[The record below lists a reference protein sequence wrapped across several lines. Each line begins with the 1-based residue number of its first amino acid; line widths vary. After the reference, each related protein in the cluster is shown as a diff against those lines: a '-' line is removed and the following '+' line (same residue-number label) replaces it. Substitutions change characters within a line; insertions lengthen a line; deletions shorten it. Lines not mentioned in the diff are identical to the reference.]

1 MENKDTRDINKYPI
15 KFVRKIPQ
23 EQTVYLESKH
33 SIDDIIDWFEN
44 VGLPTEEPHRNY
56 RNNND
61 RDPISVDLLRNELTE
76 EGWKSSD
83 ERVMSN
89 VGLKPSFQDSYLSEW
104 NFVTVN
110 STEVFDG
117 KYDQQIDEYL
127 REKPKKER
135 KGFLK
140 DQRRTL
146 KGLNHEIEEVRS
158 RVITQMEHM
167 SEGLSTDG
175 GSIRRDGGLRPSL
188 KESYLDEYY
197 FESVPST
204 EGFDGKY
211 DQQIDE
217 YLREKPKKERKGFL
231 KNQRNTLRGLNSD
244 IEELR
249 SNVLRQMEY
258 MSEGLSTDDYSQ
270 MDKTEKKLVDD
281 FYKISPYLNPL
292 ELKNYNS

>member
-1 MENKDTRDINKYPI
+1 MDLI
-15 KFVRKIPQ
+15 K
-23 EQTVYLESKH
+23 
-33 SIDDIIDWFEN
+33 
-44 VGLPTEEPHRNY
+44 
-56 RNNND
+56 
-61 RDPISVDLLRNELTE
+61 NELTE
-76 EGWKSSD
+76 EGW
-83 ERVMSN
+83 N
-89 VGLKPSFQDSYLSEW
+89 
-104 NFVTVN
+104 
-110 STEVFDG
+110 
-117 KYDQQIDEYL
+117 
-127 REKPKKER
+127 
-135 KGFLK
+135 
-140 DQRRTL
+140 
-146 KGLNHEIEEVRS
+146 
-158 RVITQMEHM
+158 
-167 SEGLSTDG
+167 STDG
-175 GSIRRDGGLRPSL
+175 GSIRRDVGLRPSL

>member
-1 MENKDTRDINKYPI
+1 MENKDTINKYPI

-23 EQTVYLESKH
+23 EQTVHLESKH

-44 VGLPTEEPHRNY
+44 VGLPSEETHRY
-56 RNNND
+56 RRENND

-83 ERVMSN
+83 EGTVMSN
-89 VGLKPSFQDSYLSEW
+89 VGLKPSFQDPYLREW

-110 STEVFDG
+110 STEV
-117 KYDQQIDEYL
+117 
-127 REKPKKER
+127 
-135 KGFLK
+135 
-140 DQRRTL
+140 
-146 KGLNHEIEEVRS
+146 
-158 RVITQMEHM
+158 
-167 SEGLSTDG
+167 
-175 GSIRRDGGLRPSL
+175 
-188 KESYLDEYY
+188 
-197 FESVPST
+197 
-204 EGFDGKY
+204 FDGKY

>member
-1 MENKDTRDINKYPI
+1 MENKDTINKYPVI
-15 KFVRKIPQ
+15 FVRQIPQ

-33 SIDDIIDWFEN
+33 SVNDIIDWFEN
-44 VGLPTEEPHRNY
+44 VGLPPEQPHRY
-56 RNNND
+56 SKND
-61 RDPISVDLLRNELTE
+61 DKDPISVDLIKNELTE
-76 EGWKSSD
+76 EGWKS
-83 ERVMSN
+83 
-89 VGLKPSFQDSYLSEW
+89 
-104 NFVTVN
+104 
-110 STEVFDG
+110 
-117 KYDQQIDEYL
+117 
-127 REKPKKER
+127 
-135 KGFLK
+135 
-140 DQRRTL
+140 
-146 KGLNHEIEEVRS
+146 
-158 RVITQMEHM
+158 
-167 SEGLSTDG
+167 TDG
-175 GSIRRDGGLRPSL
+175 GSIRRDVGLRPSL

-281 FYKISPYLNPL
+281 YYKISPYLNPL